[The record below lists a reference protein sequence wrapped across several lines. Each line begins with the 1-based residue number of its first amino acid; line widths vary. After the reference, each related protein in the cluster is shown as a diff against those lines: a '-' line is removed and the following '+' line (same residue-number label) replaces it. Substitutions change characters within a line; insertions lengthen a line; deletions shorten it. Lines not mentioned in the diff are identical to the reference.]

1 MTPAQSPATITL
13 GFTGQLTGQSDGAF
27 RVPVISEAQRSAM
40 GGEALIAVRPVA
52 QVQETAAGIS
62 FAVPADT
69 FAHTRPDAV
78 INLTAL
84 QQDGQ
89 ALPSWLAFNPKTGA
103 FTGKPPAG
111 LEGTVV
117 VRVIARDQDGREA
130 IATIRISVGE
140 KPAPAPTPAKTGQL
154 LHRDKPQGKLA
165 FTQQLK
171 LAARNAAIRF
181 S

>member
-1 MTPAQSPATITL
+1 
-13 GFTGQLTGQSDGAF
+13 
-27 RVPVISEAQRSAM
+27 M
-40 GGEALIAVRPVA
+40 GGEALIAVRPIA
-52 QVQETAAGIS
+52 QVQETPAGFA

-69 FAHTRPDAV
+69 FAHTRSDAV
-78 INLTAL
+78 VNLTAA

-111 LEGTVV
+111 FEGVVV
-117 VRVIARDQDGREA
+117 VRVVARDQDGREA

-140 KPAPAPTPAKTGQL
+140 KPVPTPVKTGQ
-154 LHRDKPQGKLA
+154 LHRDKPVGKLA

>member
-1 MTPAQSPATITL
+1 
-13 GFTGQLTGQSDGAF
+13 
-27 RVPVISEAQRSAM
+27 M
-40 GGEALIAVRPVA
+40 GGEALIAVRPIA
-52 QVQETAAGIS
+52 QVQETSAGFA

-78 INLTAL
+78 VNLTAA

-111 LEGTVV
+111 FEGVVV
-117 VRVIARDQDGREA
+117 VRVVARDQDGREA

-140 KPAPAPTPAKTGQL
+140 KPAPAPAPAKTGQL
-154 LHRDKPQGKLA
+154 HRDKPVGKLA
-165 FTQQLK
+165 FTEQLK
-171 LAARNAAIRF
+171 LAARFAAIRF